1 MQKID
6 FLHDILPLKNKMFR
20 LALRITLNSA
30 EAEDIVQETMLK
42 VWNKREEWEKIESM
56 EAYCLTLT
64 RNLAID
70 KSEKA
75 DAHHSELTEELAQQ
89 PELSV
94 ATPQQELERKEQH
107 SIVKHLINHLPERW
121 RTILLLREVE
131 EKSYREIAN
140 ILELTEEQVKI
151 NLFRA
156 RQRIKA
162 EYQKIEHYGL

>member
-1 MQKID
+1 
-6 FLHDILPLKNKMFR
+6 MFR

-75 DAHHSELTEELAQQ
+75 DAHHSDLTEELTQQ

-107 SIVKHLINHLPERW
+107 SIVKHLINKLPERA
-121 RTILLLREVE
+121 RSILQLREIE
-131 EKSYREIAN
+131 EKSYKEIAD
-140 ILELTEEQVKI
+140 IMKLTEGQVKI
-151 NLFRA
+151 ELFRA
-156 RQRIKA
+156 RQRIKTQYA
-162 EYQKIEHYGL
+162 EIENYGL